1 MTASPPLRFRL
12 NDKVRFLDHA
22 IFRYIDSVLE
32 LSTYVKAPTPLVLD
46 AVDPEACS
54 DVLKSLVLAL
64 EPRLIDSQ
72 GFAAL
77 QAAISAA
84 QSVEAAAG
92 LHEELMS
99 FLPPDEADLLM
110 RLLRLLVAGVEFDQ
124 PAVQRAR
131 RRSGRGAGQAREG
144 KPVVPGSGCRVCSD
158 DQRRKSGRGRCE
170 TRSGRACRSAR
181 EGLRTRR
188 PPAAAGPP
196 AA

>member
-1 MTASPPLRFRL
+1 MA
-12 NDKVRFLDHA
+12 
-22 IFRYIDSVLE
+22 
-32 LSTYVKAPTPLVLD
+32 APTTTERVVSWTAIANLVDRVHDTVRTHGHLLKRVTGQKDGEQLQEVLAAALKGRPALD

-64 EPRLIDSQ
+64 EPRLLDSQ

-110 RLLRLLVAGVEFDQ
+110 GLLRLLVAGVEAGVEAQGIAFAWGSLLGLPGDSTELM
-124 PAVQRAR
+124 AR
-131 RRSGRGAGQAREG
+131 LLASE
-144 KPVVPGSGCRVCSD
+144 
-158 DQRRKSGRGRCE
+158 
-170 TRSGRACRSAR
+170 
-181 EGLRTRR
+181 
-188 PPAAAGPP
+188 
-196 AA
+196 